1 MRPNFVFH
9 PSSLSMRCP
18 QAGQMDGRTD
28 GCHKGVLGVL
38 CNDGDL
44 IENGN
49 PNDEVECND
58 YAFQILLD
66 MRAYGEV

>member
-1 MRPNFVFH
+1 
-9 PSSLSMRCP
+9 
-18 QAGQMDGRTD
+18 MDGRTD
-28 GCHKGVLGVL
+28 GCHNGVLGVL
-38 CNDGDL
+38 SNDGDL

-49 PNDEVECND
+49 PNDEVEGND

>member
-9 PSSLSMRCP
+9 PSSLSMR
-18 QAGQMDGRTD
+18 GTDGWTD

-38 CNDGDL
+38 SNDGDL

-49 PNDEVECND
+49 PNDEVEGND

>member
-1 MRPNFVFH
+1 
-9 PSSLSMRCP
+9 
-18 QAGQMDGRTD
+18 MDGRTD

-38 CNDGDL
+38 SNDGDL

-49 PNDEVECND
+49 PNDEVEGND

-66 MRAYGEV
+66 IKYGSKLLYRSKLLYNI